1 MPHPNAIAIA
11 IIMLLGTNA
20 FVIGQEPKAE
30 SRKKT
35 EPKAKESKT
44 SSTDTRTKS
53 GTTGVAK
60 KVGKSKMKTEKA
72 TFGGGCFWCLEAVF
86 ERVPGVKSVISGY
99 AGGTYPHPTYEL
111 VQTGETG
118 HAEVVQIEF
127 DAETVTYDELLDV
140 FWSCHDPT
148 TLNRQGPDVGT
159 EYRSIIL
166 YHNDEQKQAAM
177 ASYDKLTAQGVFADP
192 IVTEL
197 APLTK
202 FFRAE
207 PYHQNFYR
215 RNPNAPYCRM
225 MIAPKLKKLHLD
237 TAKK

>member
-1 MPHPNAIAIA
+1 MKGRRRVRSSIFLLLMMPAAA
-11 IIMLLGTNA
+11 VAQESDSKTNTKGSGE
-20 FVIGQEPKAE
+20 I
-30 SRKKT
+30 KT
-35 EPKAKESKT
+35 ETSKSEKKA
-44 SSTDTRTKS
+44 D
-53 GTTGVAK
+53 A
-60 KVGKSKMKTEKA
+60 GKGGKPKMKLEKA

-86 ERVPGVKSVISGY
+86 ERVPGVRAVVSGY

-118 HAEVVQIEF
+118 HAEVVQIEY
-127 DAETVTYDELLDV
+127 DAETVPYEELLEV

-166 YHNDEQKQAAM
+166 YHNEEQRRAAIK
-177 ASYDKLTAQGVFADP
+177 AYEKLTADGVFAGP

-197 APLTK
+197 VPLTK
-202 FFRAE
+202 FFKAE
-207 PYHQNFYR
+207 PYHQNYYR

-225 MIAPKLKKLHLD
+225 MIAPKLKKLQVHLD